1 MLVRLLG
8 RVGITAAD
16 GFAPDGFAPAGFVP
30 AGTAKQSA
38 VLAVLAMT
46 PGRQVG
52 LDQLIDRVWDEQP
65 PPTARSTLYAYLAR
79 LRRVLEPWPGLQL
92 LRDGAGYT
100 LTAEPEQIDVH
111 RMRRLAADAQRAE
124 RDGDRPRSAEL
135 LGVAARLWASPLA
148 GVPGAWADRMRE
160 TLTREYLEV
169 QTSRYRTELRLDRHG
184 LVAAE
189 LSPLVAEHPLAE
201 PLVTLLL
208 LALRQGG
215 RTAEA
220 LELYE
225 RTRTR
230 LREELGS
237 DPGAALADAHR
248 RLLAGDRTALR
259 PSPPPAV
266 IPRQL
271 PPVVRELTGRR
282 AELAE
287 LDALVPDGLPA
298 LVLVSGMAGVGKT
311 ALTTWWA
318 QQARGHFPD
327 GQLHLDL
334 RGHGPGEPMTP
345 GQALAQLLGALGVRP
360 EQIPADEQQA
370 AGLYR
375 SVLAERRVLLLL
387 DNART
392 AQQVRPLLPAGP
404 LSCVLVTSRERL
416 TGLIARDGARDLRL
430 GLLTPDQA
438 VALIARLV
446 GSDRV
451 ADEPEA
457 AAEIA
462 RTCGQLPLA
471 IRIATAGLAGTDYP
485 TLADRALAL
494 SGTCSLAE
502 LEVLG
507 DEQAGIRT
515 AFDYSYQ
522 ALTPDQ
528 QLLFRR
534 LGLLP
539 VPEFGSRGAAAL
551 TGSTPERTAPL
562 LRRLLDAHLITQ
574 LAADR
579 YTVHDL
585 LRRYAQLLGLECDP
599 EAERLAASRR
609 LYTLYL
615 HRADSAARTLF
626 PQFVRLPIPGALRL
640 PGEPFADPRA
650 AAAWIARHEAA
661 LVLAQSAAVA
671 QGAPEMAWLLSDALR
686 PHYTA
691 RRGNPHWLPVARTA
705 LAAALARDDRAAV
718 MASLTSLA
726 MAHHCTGDYWR
737 AVGYNRWI
745 VRVAERI
752 TDGPAELHRFRAAAL
767 ERIGVACSI
776 LGRADQAVEY
786 MSAALAVYQ
795 QLGRR
800 TGMAINHNNL
810 GADYLM
816 AGRLTEAEAHLA
828 EALEIHRS
836 AGARRGEAAALINL
850 GVLRHRR
857 GDLDAASRDLSTAQ
871 LIDRDLGHL
880 DGEAAALVERSAVA
894 LSAGRPE
901 EALQDARTALAL
913 VLRTGDPFAEC
924 GALLALG
931 GYRLAMGHSRPAAL
945 YLRRALR
952 LAVTSGVRH
961 PELRATL
968 GLAEVELLEHRPAEA
983 VRLAE
988 RVVELCHTGGYR
1000 PLEARALLV
1009 IATARLHQGD
1019 PAGAVPLAEQ
1029 AADLQ
1034 RGIGHLLDLARSEAL
1049 LARAQAQEGV

>member
-1 MLVRLLG
+1 MHVLVRLLG
-8 RVGITAAD
+8 RVGVETAD
-16 GFAPDGFAPAGFVP
+16 GFVP

-46 PGRQVG
+46 PGRRVG
-52 LDQLIDRVWDEQP
+52 VDHLIDRVWEEHP

-79 LRRVLEPWPGLQL
+79 LRRVLVPWPELQL

-111 RMRRLAADAQRAE
+111 RLRRLAADAERAE

-135 LGVAARLWASPLA
+135 LGAAARLWDSPLA

-160 TLTREYLEV
+160 TLTREYLEI
-169 QTSRYRTELRLDRHG
+169 QTSRYRTELG
-184 LVAAE
+184 LGRPGPVAAE

-208 LALRQGG
+208 LALRQSG

-248 RLLAGDRTALR
+248 QLLAGDRTA
-259 PSPPPAV
+259 PAPPPVV

-287 LDALVPDGLPA
+287 LDGLLPDGLPA

-318 QQARGHFPD
+318 QQVRSHFPD
-327 GQLHLDL
+327 GQLHLNL

-345 GQALAQLLGALGVRP
+345 GQALTQLLGALGVQP

-370 AGLYR
+370 AALYR

-438 VALIARLV
+438 VTLIARLV

-451 ADEPEA
+451 AQEPEA

-462 RTCGQLPLA
+462 RTCGLLPLA
-471 IRIATAGLAGTDYP
+471 IRIATAGLAGADYP
-485 TLADRALAL
+485 TLADRAAAL
-494 SGTCSLAE
+494 SGTSALAE

-507 DEQAGIRT
+507 DEQAAIRT

-539 VPEFGSRGAAAL
+539 VPEFGPRGAAAL

-574 LAADR
+574 VAADR

-599 EAERLAASRR
+599 EADRLAASRR
-609 LYTLYL
+609 LYALYL
-615 HRADSAARTLF
+615 HLADSAARTLF
-626 PQFVRLPIPGALRL
+626 PQFVRLPIPEELRL
-640 PGEPFADPRA
+640 PGEPFTDARD
-650 AAAWIARHEAA
+650 AAAWIAQYEAA

-726 MAHHCTGDYWR
+726 MAHHCTGDYRR

-752 TDGPAELHRFRAAAL
+752 TDGPAELHRFRASAL

-800 TGMAINHNNL
+800 TGIAINHNNL

-816 AGRLTEAEAHLA
+816 SGRLTEAEAHLT

-857 GDLDAASRDLSTAQ
+857 GDLDAAVLDLTTAH

-901 EALQDARTALAL
+901 DALHDARTALAL

-931 GYRLAMGHSRPAAL
+931 GYRLAMGHTRPAAL
-945 YLRRALR
+945 HLRRALR

-983 VRLAE
+983 ARLAGQ
-988 RVVELCHTGGYR
+988 VVDLCRTGGYR

-1009 IATARLHQGD
+1009 IATAHLHQGT
-1019 PAGAVPLAEQ
+1019 PAAAVPLAEQ
-1029 AADLQ
+1029 AAAIQ
-1034 RGIGHLLDLARSEAL
+1034 RAIDHRSDLARTEAL
-1049 LARAQAQEGV
+1049 LARARRA

>member
-1 MLVRLLG
+1 MHVLVRLLG
-8 RVGITAAD
+8 RVGVEAD
-16 GFAPDGFAPAGFVP
+16 GGSVV

-38 VLAVLAMT
+38 VLAVLAMS
-46 PGRQVG
+46 PGRPVG
-52 LDQLIDRVWDEQP
+52 VEALIDRVWDDQP
-65 PPTARSTLYAYLAR
+65 PPAARNALYAYLAR
-79 LRRVLEPWPGLQL
+79 LRRVLAPWPELQL
-92 LRDGAGYT
+92 RREGAGYT
-100 LTAEPEQIDVH
+100 LTADVEQVDVH
-111 RMRRLAADAQRAE
+111 RLRRLAADAQRADQ
-124 RDGDRPRSAEL
+124 DGEHQRAAEL
-135 LGVAARLWASPLA
+135 WGAAAELWGRPLA
-148 GVPGAWADRMRE
+148 GVSGPWADRMRE
-160 TLTREYLEV
+160 TLTREYLEIV
-169 QTSRYRTELRLDRHG
+169 AGRCRTELGLGRHA

-201 PLVTLLL
+201 PLVALLL

-225 RTRTR
+225 RTRSR
-230 LREELGS
+230 LREELGA
-237 DPGAALADAHR
+237 DPGAALADAHQ
-248 RLLAGDRTALR
+248 RLLAGDRPTR
-259 PSPPPAV
+259 QPVV

-271 PPVVRELTGRR
+271 PPVVKELTGRR

-287 LDALVPDGLPA
+287 LDALVPEGLPA
-298 LVLVSGMAGVGKT
+298 LVVVSGMAGVGKT

-318 QQARGHFPD
+318 RHARRHFPD
-327 GQLHLDL
+327 GQLHLNL
-334 RGHGPGEPMTP
+334 RGHGPGEPMAP
-345 GQALAQLLGALGVRP
+345 GEALAQLLGALGVQP

-375 SVLAERRVLLLL
+375 SVLAERRVLLVL

-392 AQQVRPLLPAGP
+392 AQQVRPLLPAGE

-438 VALIARLV
+438 VLLIARLV
-446 GSDRV
+446 GPDRV
-451 ADEPEA
+451 AAEPAA

-471 IRIATAGLAGTDYP
+471 IRIATAGLAGADYP
-485 TLADRALAL
+485 TLAERAAAL
-494 SGTCSLAE
+494 SGTSALAE

-507 DEQAGIRT
+507 DEETAIRT
-515 AFDYSYQ
+515 VFDHSYQ
-522 ALTPDQ
+522 ALTADQ

-539 VPEFGSRGAAAL
+539 VAEFGPLGAAAL
-551 TGSTPERTAPL
+551 TDSTPERTAPL

-574 LAADR
+574 VATDR

-599 EAERLAASRR
+599 EPERLAGTRR
-609 LYTLYL
+609 LYTCYL
-615 HRADSAARTLF
+615 HLADGAARTLF
-626 PQFVRLPIPGALRL
+626 PQFVRLPIPEQLRSA
-640 PGEPFADPRA
+640 GEPFADPRA
-650 AAAWIARHEAA
+650 AAAWIAEHEAA
-661 LVLAQSAAVA
+661 LVLAQSAAA
-671 QGAPEMAWLLSDALR
+671 QGVPEMAWLLSDALR

-691 RRGNPHWLPVARTA
+691 RRGNPRWLPVARTA
-705 LAAALARDDRAAV
+705 LKAALARNDKAAV
-718 MASLTSLA
+718 IASLTSLA
-726 MAHHCTGDYWR
+726 MAHHCTGDYRR

-745 VRVAERI
+745 VRVAAQLTE
-752 TDGPAELHRFRAAAL
+752 GPPELHRFRASAL

-786 MSAALAVYQ
+786 MSAALTAYQ
-795 QLGRR
+795 ELGWR

-816 AGRLTEAEAHLA
+816 SGRLTEAEGHLS

-836 AGARRGEAAALINL
+836 SGARRGQAAALINL

-857 GDLDAASRDLSTAQ
+857 GDLDAAYRDLSAAR
-871 LIDRDLGHL
+871 LIDRELSHL
-880 DGEAAALVERSAVA
+880 DGEAAALAERSAVA

-901 EALQDARTALAL
+901 DALHDARAALAL
-913 VLRTGDPFAEC
+913 VLRAGDPFAEC

-931 GYRLAMGHSRPAAL
+931 AYRLTIGQPRSAAL
-945 YLRRALR
+945 HLRRALR
-952 LAVTSGVRH
+952 LAVASGVRH

-968 GLAEVELLEHRPAEA
+968 GLAEAALLERRPTEA
-983 VRLAE
+983 VELAE
-988 RVVELCHTGGYR
+988 RVAEHCRTGGYR

-1009 IATARLHQGD
+1009 IAAARVHQSD
-1019 PAGAVPLAEQ
+1019 PSDAVRLAER
-1029 AADLQ
+1029 AAAIQ
-1034 RGIGHLLDLARSEAL
+1034 RGIDHLLDLARSEAL
-1049 LARAQAQEGV
+1049 LAQVRGESAGGSQSR

>member
-8 RVGITAAD
+8 RVGVETAD
-16 GFAPDGFAPAGFVP
+16 GFVP

-52 LDQLIDRVWDEQP
+52 VDHLIDRVWDEQP

-79 LRRVLEPWPGLQL
+79 LRRVLAPWPGLEL

-100 LTAEPEQIDVH
+100 LTAEPGQIDVH
-111 RMRRLAADAQRAE
+111 RLRRLAADAQRAE
-124 RDGDRPRSAEL
+124 QRGDRPGSAEL
-135 LGVAARLWASPLA
+135 LGAAARLWADPLA
-148 GVPGAWADRMRE
+148 GVSGAWADRMRE
-160 TLTREYLEV
+160 TLTREFLEI
-169 QTSRYRTELRLDRHG
+169 QTSRYRTELELDRHA

-189 LSPLVAEHPLAE
+189 LSALVAEHPLAE
-201 PLVTLLL
+201 PLVALLL

-215 RTAEA
+215 RSAEA

-225 RTRTR
+225 RTRAR

-248 RLLAGDRTALR
+248 RLLAGDRPTGDR
-259 PSPPPAV
+259 PAGDRPAPRPGPPPLL

-282 AELAE
+282 GELAE
-287 LDALVPDGLPA
+287 LDALLPDGLPA

-318 QQARGHFPD
+318 NQVRNHFPD

-345 GQALAQLLGALGVRP
+345 GEALAQLLGALGVRP

-370 AGLYR
+370 VGLYR

-404 LSCVLVTSRERL
+404 QSCVLVTSRERL

-438 VALIARLV
+438 VTLIARLV

-485 TLADRALAL
+485 TLAERAAAL
-494 SGTCSLAE
+494 SGASALAE

-507 DEQAGIRT
+507 DEQAAIRT

-539 VPEFGSRGAAAL
+539 VPEFGPQGAAAL
-551 TGSTPERTAPL
+551 IGSTPERTAPL

-579 YTVHDL
+579 WTVHDL
-585 LRRYAQLLGLECDP
+585 LRRYAQLLGLEGDP

-609 LYTLYL
+609 LYALYL
-615 HRADSAARTLF
+615 HLADAAARTLF
-626 PQFVRLPIPGALRL
+626 PQFVRLPIPEALRL
-640 PGEPFADPRA
+640 PGEPFTDSRA
-650 AAAWIARHEAA
+650 AAAWIARYEGAV
-661 LVLAQSAAVA
+661 VLAQGAAVA

-705 LAAALARDDRAAV
+705 LAAALARDDRAGV
-718 MASLTSLA
+718 IASLTSLA
-726 MAHHCTGDYWR
+726 MAHHCTGDYRR

-745 VRVAERI
+745 VRVADRT
-752 TDGPAELHRFRAAAL
+752 TDGPAVLERFRASAL

-776 LGRADQAVEY
+776 LGRADQAVEF
-786 MSAALAVYQ
+786 MSAALAVHQ
-795 QLGRR
+795 RLGWR
-800 TGMAINHNNL
+800 TGIAINHNNL
-810 GADYLM
+810 GAGYLLS
-816 AGRLTEAEAHLA
+816 GRLTEAEAHLA
-828 EALEIHRS
+828 EALETHRA

-857 GDLDAASRDLSTAQ
+857 GELEAAHRDLTTAH

-880 DGEAAALVERSAVA
+880 DGEAAALVERSGVA

-901 EALQDARTALAL
+901 EALRDARTALAL

-924 GALLALG
+924 GALIALG
-931 GYRLAMGHSRPAAL
+931 GYRLATGHGHLAAL
-945 YLRRALR
+945 HLRRALR
-952 LAVTSGVRH
+952 LAVASGVRL

-983 VRLAE
+983 ARLAGQ
-988 RVVELCHTGGYR
+988 VAELCRVGGYR

-1009 IATARLHQGD
+1009 TATARLHQGD
-1019 PAGAVPLAEQ
+1019 PAGAVVLAEQ
-1029 AADLQ
+1029 AAGLQ

-1049 LARAQAQEGV
+1049 LARAGEAQSR